1 MLRILRQLTP
11 EETRQAAMYCGA
23 RPGATPEEIIRC
35 LSRLCGATTWGL
47 FPATTDDVLLD
58 QAGRRLGMPPLVGGP
73 RALTARERA
82 IFACYFRQAW
92 DGATEDRQY
101 AALQQALDFWDSPAL
116 PRPALPEEVDD
127 ETHLHPVLESLLQ
140 HSTGCRALATAA
152 ETVPLPLPSPGI
164 PVGPIR
170 VVGSRAAVGHQALYG
185 VLLVLWRAR
194 GRILRERRL
203 QRTQLERQLRQLE
216 SLATIRRRNL
226 NETPVRWGLNPAS
239 GLSVATAA
247 AMSMA
252 VHLAMAAA
260 SPATL
265 VPAAMVGAAGLAWS
279 VSAAILGPR
288 GASDARVAQMQA
300 QAQSFRYQLMQIER
314 ETLALETE

>member
-1 MLRILRQLTP
+1 MLRVLRQLTP
-11 EETRQAAMYCGA
+11 DEMRQAAMHCGA

-58 QAGRRLGMPPLVGGP
+58 QAGRRLGMPPLIGGP
-73 RALTARERA
+73 RALTQRERG

-92 DGATEDRQY
+92 DGATEERRHTILRMARDN
-101 AALQQALDFWDSPAL
+101 WDTPAL
-116 PRPALPEEVDD
+116 PPPALPDVLEEA
-127 ETHLHPVLESLLQ
+127 HLHEVLESLLQ
-140 HSTGCRALATAA
+140 QSAGCRALALAT
-152 ETVPLPLPSPGI
+152 ETIPLPLPSPAI
-164 PVGPIR
+164 PNGPIR
-170 VVGSRAAVGHQALYG
+170 VAVGRAAAGHQALYG

-194 GRILRERRL
+194 GRLLRERRL
-203 QRTQLERQLRQLE
+203 QRAQLERQLRQLE
-216 SLATIRRRNL
+216 SLAAIRRRNL
-226 NETPVRWGLNPAS
+226 NDTPVRWALNPAS

-260 SPATL
+260 SPATMGL
-265 VPAAMVGAAGLAWS
+265 AATVGAAGLAWS

-288 GASDARVAQMQA
+288 AASDARIAQMQA
-300 QAQSFRYQLMQIER
+300 QAQSFRYQLMQVER
-314 ETLALETE
+314 DTLALETE